1 MRTIKR
7 SIVWLICLVMLLGML
22 PTISFAED
30 TEEGLVLHYD
40 FKSLQNGTIVEDIS
54 GNGKAAEVMPRASGV
69 EIQEVEI
76 YAQWASS
83 TIWSL

>member
-40 FKSLQNGTIVEDIS
+40 FKSLQIIS
-54 GNGKAAEVMPRASGV
+54 
-69 EIQEVEI
+69 Q
-76 YAQWASS
+76 
-83 TIWSL
+83 T